1 MNTVDSNGAGMAAKR
16 LRGRA
21 TAVTGLA
28 LVICSLVPGSMRQ
41 LEAADADRVVT
52 LYQQGLALYQKGD
65 FRQAAGVFGEAVA
78 LAPQAFGRGERGS
91 LHMDT
96 VRLMEFQANC
106 YLSSF
111 DLFRAESL
119 YRECI
124 AAARQEEGA
133 QSALIHR
140 CLGNLGVLYTRLAQW
155 DRAEEQ
161 FETSL
166 RSDTDAENRARTQLN
181 LASMYLLSDQAP
193 EADRAYRTS
202 LGYWQSQTGEA
213 GRKQAASCRH
223 GLGMNAFKQGNRSQA
238 AGLFRQALAARRELL
253 PANHRF
259 VAHSTEM
266 LGTTLAALGQ
276 TDEGITLLRDARRIM
291 TSFWG
296 NSHVELA
303 EVEHELALALARKGE
318 AVEAADAM
326 TRSRRMYR
334 EYIGHILT
342 GLSQEEQLRF
352 LDEER
357 NRFMD
362 SLALARTH
370 RRVPR
375 MIQASFDW
383 VLNGKGLA
391 QETLAE
397 RHLLARNA
405 AVDPALKTLAAELTL
420 ARQEL
425 AALNSSGNETD
436 IAETVQRLNQRES
449 DLARQLSLHSGPGS
463 GSDRWVTSGQMLQV
477 LPENA
482 ALIEFAWL
490 DREEPAI
497 SAFDRRT
504 RGGRRGRLVAWTLV
518 AKTRTVRLYDLG
530 SDDEVLQRVEAVRQ
544 QIKSS
549 KDDIAFDPESAT
561 EAMNQSLRAAA
572 ERVLWPMLA
581 DLSDADRWIISP
593 DGPLWLLP
601 WNALITPS
609 GKYAVEEAT
618 ISLAVS
624 GRQLLWE
631 RKHAAR
637 DYSAIMADPDFNLAP
652 AAVAATI
659 DRVQTSRPDSSS
671 RTRSGESVQ
680 ADYPRNLL
688 RLRATLEEGKH
699 AHDVIARSL
708 SKEVYFYRRE
718 LALETYFKVIQSPR
732 IWVLATH
739 GFFLDGTSA
748 VAGHALLRC
757 GLTLAGANQRETQGG
772 DGDDG
777 ILTGLEV
784 LDADLRGT
792 ELVVLSACDT
802 AVGEAT
808 IGEGVAGLQL
818 AFQLAGA
825 GQVIATLWKVPDAET
840 ASVMRSFWSRLPT
853 SRGAAAAL
861 RAAQLEFIRDDRRNG
876 GFAHP
881 WHWAA
886 AQLSAQG
893 PI

>member
-1 MNTVDSNGAGMAAKR
+1 MTTMQSTCVDITARRKRPPASVAAGLILAFC
-16 LRGRA
+16 G
-21 TAVTGLA
+21 GL
-28 LVICSLVPGSMRQ
+28 PG
-41 LEAADADRVVT
+41 LPHPVEAADADRVVA
-52 LYQQGLALYQKGD
+52 LYQQGLVLYEKGD
-65 FRQAAGVFGEAVA
+65 FARAADVFGEAVSR
-78 LAPQAFGRGERGS
+78 APGAFGRGERGPV
-91 LHMDT
+91 HMDT

-124 AAARQEEGA
+124 EVARQEEGP
-133 QSALIHR
+133 QSAMIHR

-161 FETSL
+161 FQTSL
-166 RSDTDAENRARTQLN
+166 RSDTDAENRARTHLN
-181 LASMYLLSDQAP
+181 LASMYLLSDQTDQA
-193 EADRAYRTS
+193 ERAYRTS
-202 LGYWQSQTGEA
+202 FSYWRSQKGETA
-213 GRKQAASCRH
+213 RKQMASCQH
-223 GLGMNAFKQGNRSQA
+223 GLGMNAFKRGDRNRA
-238 AGLFRQALAARRELL
+238 AQLFRQALATRRELL

-266 LGTTLAALGQ
+266 LGTTQAVLGRS
-276 TDEGITLLRDARRIM
+276 DEGIELLRDARQMM
-291 TSFWG
+291 TAFWG
-296 NSHVELA
+296 TNHVELA

-318 AVEAADAM
+318 AVNAAEAM

-334 EYIGHILT
+334 EYIGRILT

-352 LDEER
+352 LAEER

-370 RRVPR
+370 RREPR

-405 AVDPALKTLAAELTL
+405 AIDPALKSLASELKA
-420 ARQEL
+420 ARQQL
-425 AALNSSGNETD
+425 AALSSSGNEKD
-436 IAETVQRLNQRES
+436 VADTVRRLNEREA
-449 DLARQLSLHSGPGS
+449 DLARQLTLQSGPGN
-463 GSDRWVTSGQMLQV
+463 GTDRWVTSGHMLQV
-477 LPENA
+477 LPEDA
-482 ALIEFAWL
+482 ALVEFAWL
-490 DREEPAI
+490 DREEPAV
-497 SAFDRRT
+497 SAFDRRP
-504 RGGRRGRLVAWTLV
+504 RDGRQGRLVAWTLV

-530 SDDEVLQRVEAVRQ
+530 AVDEVLQRVEAVRQ
-544 QIKSS
+544 QIRSS
-549 KDDIAFDPESAT
+549 EDDIAFDPESAT
-561 EAMNQSLRAAA
+561 ESMNKSLKEAAQQL
-572 ERVLWPMLA
+572 LWPMLQ
-581 DLSDADRWIISP
+581 DLSDAERWVISP

-618 ISLAVS
+618 ISLVVS

-631 RKHAAR
+631 RRHSPR
-637 DYSAIMADPDFNLAP
+637 EYSAIMADPDFDLAP
-652 AAVAATI
+652 TAVAATI
-659 DRVQTSRPDSSS
+659 NRVQTSRPASSA
-671 RTRSGESVQ
+671 TRGGESLL
-680 ADYPRNLL
+680 ADYPRELL
-688 RLRATLEEGKH
+688 RLRATVEEGKH
-699 AHDVIARSL
+699 ASEIIAESL
-708 SKEVYFYRRE
+708 SERVYFYRRE
-718 LALETYFKVIQSPR
+718 LALETYFKLIQSPR

-739 GFFLDGTSA
+739 GFFLDGTTSA
-748 VAGHALLRC
+748 SGHALLRC
-757 GLTLAGANQRETQGG
+757 GLTLAGANRRETQGG
-772 DGDDG
+772 DSDDG

-808 IGEGVAGLQL
+808 IGEGIAGLQH

-840 ASVMRSFWSRLPT
+840 ASVMKTFWTRLPT
-853 SRGAAAAL
+853 ARGASAAL
-861 RAAQLEFIRDDRRNG
+861 RAAQLRFIEEDRRNG

-886 AQLSAQG
+886 AQLSLQG
-893 PI
+893 PL